1 MKSIFITSVFIVCSV
16 AYGQSVQLLNYKTQF
31 APTES
36 ELPVKV
42 DFSYYAKNYD
52 KVFGEFNFTNNANN
66 VSSRNVYVGYG
77 GVLYYQRN
85 STYIMEMPTN
95 IHTYNFSGNQDVIGG
110 LKNLM
115 SLFTSEKDYSVKK

>member
-1 MKSIFITSVFIVCSV
+1 MKRIFITLAFIICSAV
-16 AYGQSVQLLNYKTQF
+16 YGQSVQPLNYRTQF
-31 APTES
+31 ATPDS
-36 ELPVKV
+36 QLPVKV

-66 VSSRNVYVGYG
+66 VSPRNVYVGYG
-77 GVLYYQRN
+77 GVFYYQRN
-85 STYIMEMPTN
+85 STYIVEMPTN